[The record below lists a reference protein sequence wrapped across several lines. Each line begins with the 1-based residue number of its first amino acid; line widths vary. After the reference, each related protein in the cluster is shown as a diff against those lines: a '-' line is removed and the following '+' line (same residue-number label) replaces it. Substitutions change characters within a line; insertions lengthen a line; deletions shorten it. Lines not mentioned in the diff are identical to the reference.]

1 VWVGFREVDVD
12 PSPKLHDHDV
22 GVPVEASVNCT
33 DCPIAGDAGLYVNDA
48 ASGIP
53 IVIVRL
59 VSFDPSLLVTVKVT
73 VLDPP
78 VA

>member
-33 DCPIAGDAGLYVNDA
+33 DCPTAGDAGLYVNEA
-48 ASGIP
+48 ASAAP
-53 IVIVRL
+53 
-59 VSFDPSLLVTVKVT
+59 TVT
-73 VLDPP
+73 VLVVLLDPEPLVAVRLTVFDP
-78 VA
+78 VVV